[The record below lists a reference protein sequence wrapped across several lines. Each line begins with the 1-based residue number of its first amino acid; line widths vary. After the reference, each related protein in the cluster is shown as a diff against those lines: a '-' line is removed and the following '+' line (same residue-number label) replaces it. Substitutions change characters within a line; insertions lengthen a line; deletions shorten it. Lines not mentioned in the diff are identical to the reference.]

1 MASHPL
7 TIVCPVD
14 YSDCSKRAL
23 RFAGAI
29 AEHFGARLAVLHVFA
44 RRDAGVAAIH
54 HFDLIGADGQEELG
68 SLVQDHLP
76 SIFLRDGARLDRVL
90 AVGSPSDEI
99 VDFVRSRDADL
110 LVMGTHGFSGVRKA
124 VFGSTLQDVL
134 RRVHVPVLAV
144 PVVDHRE
151 TGIRAALIT
160 SGPVL
165 APVDFS
171 PESKA
176 AAHAAYGLARALGLS
191 LTLLHVIGSPGHQVS
206 SRQPGTPDERR
217 TVEDPAA
224 LMRELVESMPA
235 GASIVDHI
243 VCGEPAEEIARF
255 AREKRAA
262 MIVMSLGSSGM
273 RARTAP
279 GSIAYRV
286 LCLAPVPVL
295 ALPETPA
302 GRLYV
307 QHLDPG
313 RRAARAR

>member
-1 MASHPL
+1 MTFHPL

-29 AEHFGARLAVLHVFA
+29 AEHFGARLSVLHVFA
-44 RRDAGVAAIH
+44 PRVAGVAAIH

-68 SLVQDHLP
+68 YLIQDHLP
-76 SIFLRDGARLDRVL
+76 SSLLRDDDRLDRVL

-99 VDFVRSRDADL
+99 VAFVRSRDADL

-144 PVVDHRE
+144 PIVDHRE
-151 TGIRAALIT
+151 TGVRAALIS

-176 AAHAAYGLARALGLS
+176 AAHAADGLARALGLP
-191 LTLLHVIGSPGHQVS
+191 LALLHVIGSPEHQTS
-206 SRQPGTPDERR
+206 SRQRQTLDDRSA
-217 TVEDPAA
+217 VEDPAA

-235 GASIVDHI
+235 GASIDDRI
-243 VCGEPAEEIARF
+243 VCGEPAEQIARF

-262 MIVMSLGSSGM
+262 MIVMSLGTSAM

-307 QHLDPG
+307 QHLDHG
-313 RRAARAR
+313 GRAAHTR